1 MRSNLEL
8 WEIVRDNFDRYWDVE
23 NIDGLCML
31 IYAITLNII
40 TVDEWCILN
49 DELCDEKSKLNT
61 YKAYWLGKRGDAEPR
76 KEFIEKMIK
85 KHKNIL

>member
-8 WEIVRDNFDRYWDVE
+8 WEIVRDNFDEYF
-23 NIDGLCML
+23 IFGLCDL
-31 IYAITLNII
+31 IMNLQKLKII
-40 TVDEWCILN
+40 TILEKYILN
-49 DELCDEKSKLNT
+49 KELNNSFEKN
-61 YKAYWLGKRGDAEPR
+61 YDYFLGEVGDPKPR

>member
-8 WEIVRDNFDRYWDVE
+8 WEIVRDNFDEYWGINE
-23 NIDGLCML
+23 TYGLCLLFCDLEHYKL
-31 IYAITLNII
+31 ITNYEYNYLSS
-40 TVDEWCILN
+40 
-49 DELCDEKSKLNT
+49 ELHSYDKIGRG
-61 YKAYWLGKRGDAEPR
+61 YFLGERGDPKPR

>member
-8 WEIVRDNFDRYWDVE
+8 WEIVRDNFDRFF
-23 NIDGLCML
+23 IRGLCYTMFRL
-31 IYAITLNII
+31 YIYKKIDANEFCKLYF
-40 TVDEWCILN
+40 
-49 DELCDEKSKLNT
+49 ELKNHGDTSI
-61 YKAYWLGKRGDAEPR
+61 YFLGKRGDAEPR

>member
-8 WEIVRDNFDRYWDVE
+8 WEIVRDNFDEYFRF
-23 NIDGLCML
+23 GLCSTIYRML
-31 IYAITLNII
+31 MSDII
-40 TVDEWCILN
+40 NKYEFN
-49 DELCDEKSKLNT
+49 KLNHEIS
-61 YKAYWLGKRGDAEPR
+61 YYGSSQKYFLGERSDPKPR

>member
-8 WEIVRDNFDRYWDVE
+8 WEIVRDNFDSCWHSQK
-23 NIDGLCML
+23 GLCHVIL
-31 IYAITLNII
+31 KLWALNFISNNEKYI
-40 TVDEWCILN
+40 LFDEVN
-49 DELCDEKSKLNT
+49 EYGDSRVFF
-61 YKAYWLGKRGDAEPR
+61 LGQKGNMKPR

>member
-8 WEIVRDNFDRYWDVE
+8 WEIVRDNFDEYFRF
-23 NIDGLCML
+23 GLCSTIDRMFMSD
-31 IYAITLNII
+31 II
-40 TVDEWCILN
+40 NKYEFN
-49 DELCDEKSKLNT
+49 KLNHEIS
-61 YKAYWLGKRGDAEPR
+61 YYGSSQVYFLGERSDPKPR

>member
-8 WEIVRDNFDRYWDVE
+8 WKIVRDNFDE
-23 NIDGLCML
+23 NFKTNLHHL
-31 IYAITLNII
+31 IIKISHILKII
-40 TVDEWCILN
+40 TYHESIILIK
-49 DELCDEKSKLNT
+49 ELNSYNLGRKYHYDLFLGEECDPK
-61 YKAYWLGKRGDAEPR
+61 PR

>member
-8 WEIVRDNFDRYWDVE
+8 WEIVRDNFDRYWDGKI
-23 NIDGLCML
+23 IDGLCML
-31 IYAITLNII
+31 LHEILLNII
-40 TVDEWCILN
+40 TKDEWSILT
-49 DELCDEKSKLNT
+49 DELYDEKRKLNT
-61 YKAYWLGKRGDAEPR
+61 SKEYWLGEKGGPKPR

>member
-8 WEIVRDNFDRYWDVE
+8 WEIVRDNFDEYF
-23 NIDGLCML
+23 IFGLCGL
-31 IYAITLNII
+31 IMNLQKLKII
-40 TVDEWCILN
+40 TISEKYILN
-49 DELCDEKSKLNT
+49 KELNNSVEKN
-61 YKAYWLGKRGDAEPR
+61 YGYFLGESGDPKPR

>member
-8 WEIVRDNFDRYWDVE
+8 WEVVRDNFDSYWDSQK
-23 NIDGLCML
+23 GLCYVIL
-31 IYAITLNII
+31 KLWSLLFISSNEKNILF
-40 TVDEWCILN
+40 DEIN
-49 DELCDEKSKLNT
+49 EYGDSREFF
-61 YKAYWLGKRGDAEPR
+61 LGQKGNMKPR

>member
-8 WEIVRDNFDRYWDVE
+8 WEIVRDNFDKYFGYNLR
-23 NIDGLCML
+23 IGGLCILVLYLYRKSIISFYEKTML
-31 IYAITLNII
+31 EIEIN
-40 TVDEWCILN
+40 
-49 DELCDEKSKLNT
+49 S
-61 YKAYWLGKRGDAEPR
+61 YKRFWHTAYFLGEMGDPKPR

>member
-1 MRSNLEL
+1 MSAWRPF
-8 WEIVRDNFDRYWDVE
+8 R
-23 NIDGLCML
+23 
-31 IYAITLNII
+31 IYRRLKSINII
-40 TVDEWCILN
+40 TEDEWCILN

>member
-8 WEIVRDNFDRYWDVE
+8 WEIVRDNFDEYFRF
-23 NIDGLCML
+23 GLCN
-31 IYAITLNII
+31 AIDWMFMSDIINKYELNKLK
-40 TVDEWCILN
+40 DEISYYGSSRKYFLG
-49 DELCDEKSKLNT
+49 EK
-61 YKAYWLGKRGDAEPR
+61 GDPKPR

>member
-8 WEIVRDNFDRYWDVE
+8 WEIVRDNFDRYWDGK

-31 IYAITLNII
+31 LYVIPLNII
-40 TVDEWCILN
+40 TEDEWCILN

-61 YKAYWLGKRGDAEPR
+61 YKAYWLGEKGDQKPR

>member
-8 WEIVRDNFDRYWDVE
+8 WEIVRDNFDECFRY
-23 NIDGLCML
+23 GLCM
-31 IYAITLNII
+31 AIDRMFMSDII
-40 TVDEWCILN
+40 N
-49 DELCDEKSKLNT
+49 KYELDKLNHEISYYGSSNT
-61 YKAYWLGKRGDAEPR
+61 YFLGKRGDAEPR

>member
-8 WEIVRDNFDRYWDVE
+8 WEIVRYDFDEYFRF
-23 NIDGLCML
+23 GLCNA
-31 IYAITLNII
+31 IYWMFMGGIINKYELN
-40 TVDEWCILN
+40 
-49 DELCDEKSKLNT
+49 KLNHEIN
-61 YKAYWLGKRGDAEPR
+61 YYGSSQKYFLGERSDPKPR